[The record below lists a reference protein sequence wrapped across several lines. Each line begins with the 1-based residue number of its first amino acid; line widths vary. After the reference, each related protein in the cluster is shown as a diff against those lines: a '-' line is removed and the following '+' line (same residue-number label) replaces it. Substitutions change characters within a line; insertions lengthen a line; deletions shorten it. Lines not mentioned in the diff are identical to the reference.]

1 MALLGFTVPLKREK
15 PFRRSI
21 VSRGLGAGMDITSL
35 ILEVLGS
42 TPALSKQRSKPR
54 GALEMRLECAMLN

>member
-21 VSRGLGAGMDITSL
+21 GSRGLGAGMDITSL

-42 TPALSKQRSKPR
+42 TPALSKQR
-54 GALEMRLECAMLN
+54 